1 MGQEG
6 EIAPEQSSFL
16 AGMHNKFSAPFD
28 SLPRDCPFTSVI
40 IKQLWQSARKRGRR
54 SRLQSG
60 DLLFK
65 LTGQGAADI
74 QGTYSNLSCHVRIN
88 HHQTRVLSLPRGRKE
103 INIQIDETMKKY
115 KYLCECG
122 ASLQS
127 INQSPPLPQLSS
139 ADYPILR
146 GITHI
151 CHIRWIPSE
160 LLSSHFGRDQDW
172 LSIVIISRISKGPYR
187 ISQELSKWLD

>member
-127 INQSPPLPQLSS
+127 INQSPPLPPTLFGRLSNFTRH
-139 ADYPILR
+139 Y
-146 GITHI
+146 THLS
-151 CHIRWIPSE
+151 HQVNSRWIIIIPFRTWPG
-160 LLSSHFGRDQDW
+160 LVVNCHHQQD
-172 LSIVIISRISKGPYR
+172 K
-187 ISQELSKWLD
+187 